1 MNRLS
6 TRIDD
11 LLRLRQ
17 IVPGF
22 GGGRRCVSDLR
33 AIAWACA
40 GASDAELLEAAM
52 ALMDRADV
60 FARLGSDAGIPIAD
74 ETLATT
80 VALRICH
87 VPDAAMRE
95 ALKSAFCSAVQAI
108 AGRPVS
114 DDRRRRRA

>member
-33 AIAWACA
+33 AIAWSCA
-40 GASDAELLEAAM
+40 GASDAELLEAAR
-52 ALMDRADV
+52 ALTERADV

-80 VALRICH
+80 VVLRICH

-95 ALKSAFCSAVQAI
+95 ALKNAFCSAVQAI
-108 AGRPVS
+108 AGVS

>member
-40 GASDAELLEAAM
+40 GASDAELLEAVS
-52 ALMDRADV
+52 ALVGRAEV
-60 FARLGSDAGIPIAD
+60 FARLGSDADARIPD

-87 VPDAAMRE
+87 VPDDAMR
-95 ALKSAFCSAVQAI
+95 
-108 AGRPVS
+108 
-114 DDRRRRRA
+114 

>member
-11 LLRLRQ
+11 LLRLRH

-33 AIAWACA
+33 ALAWGCA
-40 GASDAELLEAAM
+40 GASDAELAESAK
-52 ALMDRADV
+52 ALIGMADV
-60 FARLGSDAGIPIAD
+60 FARLVPDAGLRVSDDA
-74 ETLATT
+74 LATT

-87 VPDAAMRE
+87 VPDDAMRE

-108 AGRPVS
+108 AGRPVA
-114 DDRRRRRA
+114 DDMRQRRA

>member
-33 AIAWACA
+33 ALAWGCA
-40 GASDAELLEAAM
+40 GANDAELAAAAK
-52 ALMDRADV
+52 ALIARADV
-60 FARLGSDAGIPIAD
+60 FARLVPDAGLQVPDDA
-74 ETLATT
+74 LATT

-87 VPDAAMRE
+87 VPDDAMRE
-95 ALKSAFCSAVQAI
+95 ALKNAFCSAVQTI

>member
-33 AIAWACA
+33 AIAWSCA
-40 GASDAELLEAAM
+40 GASDAELLEAAR
-52 ALMDRADV
+52 ALVGRAEV
-60 FARLGSDAGIPIAD
+60 FARLGSDAGARIAD

-87 VPDAAMRE
+87 VPDDAMRE